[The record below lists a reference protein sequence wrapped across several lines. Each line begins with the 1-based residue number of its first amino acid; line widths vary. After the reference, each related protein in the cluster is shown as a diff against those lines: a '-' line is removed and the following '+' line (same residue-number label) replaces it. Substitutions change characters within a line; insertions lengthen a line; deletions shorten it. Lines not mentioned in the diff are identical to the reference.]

1 MSASDN
7 LSPKQFHVF
16 RGLQRPAS
24 EIHKDILGVHW
35 TDNPDV
41 AEQFGSGEGV
51 GGYSQRRA
59 SYKGPYSVIHAT
71 ATNDN
76 VERDEDKLQTYD
88 LAVDVEE
95 DEIPL
100 KENTKVK
107 VHSITT
113 VHPGKRERMRKYNP
127 PREMTT

>member
-1 MSASDN
+1 MSAQDT
-7 LSPKQFHVF
+7 LSSQQFHVF
-16 RGLQRPAS
+16 RGLQTPAS
-24 EIHKDILGVHW
+24 GVQKHILGVHW

-41 AEQFGSGEGV
+41 AEDFGSGKGL
-51 GGYSQRRA
+51 GGYANHRA

-71 ATNDN
+71 TTKNA
-76 VERDEDKLQTYD
+76 VERNPEKLQSYNIAMD
-88 LAVDVEE
+88 ADE

-100 KENTKVK
+100 KENAKVK

-127 PREMTT
+127 PRTMTT

>member
-1 MSASDN
+1 MSAQDN

-16 RGLQRPAS
+16 RGLQTPAS
-24 EIHKDILGVHW
+24 GVQKHILGVHW

-41 AEQFGSGEGV
+41 AEDFGSGKGL
-51 GGYSQRRA
+51 GGYASHRA

-71 ATNDN
+71 TTKNA
-76 VERDEDKLQTYD
+76 VEKNPEKLQSYD
-88 LAVDVEE
+88 IAMDAEE

-100 KENTKVK
+100 KENVKVN

-127 PREMTT
+127 PRTMTT

>member
-1 MSASDN
+1 MSAQNN

-16 RGLQRPAS
+16 RGLQTPAS
-24 EIHKDILGVHW
+24 GVQKHILGVHW

-41 AEQFGSGEGV
+41 AEDFGSGKGL
-51 GGYSQRRA
+51 GGYASHRA

-71 ATNDN
+71 TTKNA
-76 VERDEDKLQTYD
+76 VERNPEKLQSYD
-88 LAVDVEE
+88 IAMDAEE

-100 KENTKVK
+100 KENAKVK

-127 PREMTT
+127 PRTMTT